1 MSYRAPVK
9 DMAFMLNDVA
19 GLQSLVSGGLY
30 EEATPDL
37 IEAVLEEAGKL
48 AENVIAPLNDG
59 VDANPAKLNDKK
71 VTTSPGFADAYR
83 QWVEGGWGA
92 IAGSDTY
99 GGQGLPM
106 ALAAALQEIWNGA
119 SLSFG
124 LCPIL
129 SQGAVEAL
137 SAHGTDE
144 QREKYLA
151 KLISGEW
158 TGTMNLTEPQAGSD
172 LNALKTKAM
181 PQEDGSYLI
190 TGTKIFIT
198 YGEHDMAEN
207 IIHLVLA
214 RLPDAPAGTKGISLF
229 LVPKYLVNEDGTLG
243 ERNDVECIGLE
254 EKLGIHGSPTCVMA
268 YGEKGGAK
276 GYLIGQENR
285 GLSCMFTMMNNARLL
300 VGIQGVAVAER
311 AYQHA
316 LAYAKDRK
324 QGRKVGSQLAP
335 GDMDPII
342 DHADV
347 RRMLMSMKGL
357 AAAARGIC
365 YANAVA
371 IDLSH
376 KGKNEEEKAAGKA
389 RADLLTPIAK
399 DRKQGRKVGSQL
411 APGDMDPIIDHADVR
426 RMLMSMKGLA
436 AAARGICYANAVA
449 IDLSHKGKNEEEKAA
464 GKARAD
470 LLTPIAKAWSTDA
483 GVEAASIG
491 VQVHGG
497 MGFIEETGAA
507 RFYRDARI
515 LPIYE
520 GTNGIQAIDLVT
532 RKLPLGN
539 GEVVKAYLGEIAE
552 SVEKARASNDPD
564 LGVVADRLEEG
575 LSGLEEAT
583 DWMLARL
590 KDAPNECLAGASP
603 YLKLF
608 GTVAGGHYLTR
619 AALSASGEEGPKV
632 LARFFAENFAGP
644 AKGLVSA
651 AIAGESALMER
662 ADSLLEA

>member
-1 MSYRAPVK
+1 M
-9 DMAFMLNDVA
+9 
-19 GLQSLVSGGLY
+19 
-30 EEATPDL
+30 
-37 IEAVLEEAGKL
+37 
-48 AENVIAPLNDG
+48 
-59 VDANPAKLNDKK
+59 
-71 VTTSPGFADAYR
+71 
-83 QWVEGGWGA
+83 EGGWGA
-92 IAGSDTY
+92 IAGSDAY

-172 LNALKTKAM
+172 LNALKTKAV

-229 LVPKYLVNEDGTLG
+229 LVPKYLVNEDGSLG

-254 EKLGIHGSPTCVMA
+254 EKLGIHGSPTCIMA

-285 GLSCMFTMMNNARLL
+285 GLNCMFTMMNNARLL

-335 GDMDPII
+335 GEMDPII

-376 KGKNEEEKAAGKA
+376 KGK
-389 RADLLTPIAK
+389 
-399 DRKQGRKVGSQL
+399 S
-411 APGDMDPIIDHADVR
+411 
-426 RMLMSMKGLA
+426 
-436 AAARGICYANAVA
+436 
-449 IDLSHKGKNEEEKAA
+449 EEEKAA

-532 RKLPLGN
+532 RKLSLGN

>member
-59 VDANPAKLNDKK
+59 VDANPAKLKDKE

-92 IAGSDTY
+92 IAGSDAY

-172 LNALKTKAM
+172 LNALKTKAV

-229 LVPKYLVNEDGTLG
+229 LVPKYLVNDDGSLG

-285 GLSCMFTMMNNARLL
+285 GLNCMFTMMNNARLL

-335 GDMDPII
+335 GEMDPII

-376 KGKNEEEKAAGKA
+376 KGK
-389 RADLLTPIAK
+389 
-399 DRKQGRKVGSQL
+399 S
-411 APGDMDPIIDHADVR
+411 
-426 RMLMSMKGLA
+426 
-436 AAARGICYANAVA
+436 
-449 IDLSHKGKNEEEKAA
+449 EEEKAA

-590 KDAPNECLAGASP
+590 KEAPNECLAGASP

-651 AIAGESALMER
+651 AIAGESALMDR

>member
-19 GLQSLVSGGLY
+19 GLQSLVSSGLY

-59 VDANPAKLNDKK
+59 VDANPAKLKDKE

-92 IAGSDTY
+92 IAGSGDY

-144 QREKYLA
+144 QREKYLT

-172 LNALKTKAM
+172 LNALKTKAV

-190 TGTKIFIT
+190 TGTKIYIT

-229 LVPKYLVNEDGTLG
+229 LVPKYLVNEDGSLG

-285 GLSCMFTMMNNARLL
+285 GLNCMFTMMNNARLL

-335 GDMDPII
+335 GEMDPII

-347 RRMLMSMKGL
+347 RRMLMSMKSL

-371 IDLSH
+371 IDRSH
-376 KGKNEEEKAAGKA
+376 KGK
-389 RADLLTPIAK
+389 
-399 DRKQGRKVGSQL
+399 S
-411 APGDMDPIIDHADVR
+411 
-426 RMLMSMKGLA
+426 
-436 AAARGICYANAVA
+436 
-449 IDLSHKGKNEEEKAA
+449 EEEKAA

-539 GEVVKAYLGEIAE
+539 GEVVKAYLDEIAE

-564 LGVVADRLEEG
+564 LGIVADRLEEG

-590 KDAPNECLAGASP
+590 KDAPNDCLAGASP

-619 AALSASGEEGPKV
+619 AALLASGEEGPKV

-651 AIAGESALMER
+651 AIAGESALMDR